1 MGHNLKSIVYIP
13 RDILKPFVSSI
24 SVVESDVEAEYN
36 VLPGTGLVMGF
47 QYSGSISSVKPDGN
61 STLASAGVSGLS
73 DRYRTFRS
81 GKGTG
86 SVLVYFRAAGAA
98 PFFSVPLH
106 ELFRESVSLDNF
118 VMRAELLCLQEQLCE
133 AKSDRQRVVVVEQF
147 LVNRLTATP
156 PDVLVLAA
164 LEAIHKVKGNI
175 RIAMLARQ
183 LHTSQSP
190 LEKRFRKVVGTSP
203 KKYASIV
210 RLKSVLEAGRS
221 TSSFTALGYD
231 AGFYD
236 QAHFI
241 KEFRSFTGQSPEQFF
256 SSP

>member
-1 MGHNLKSIVYIP
+1 LKNVVYIP

-24 SVVESDVEAEYN
+24 AVVESDNEGEYS

-47 QYSGSISSVKPDGN
+47 QYSGSISSVKPEGH
-61 STLASAGVSGLS
+61 SALAAAGVSGLS
-73 DRYRTFRS
+73 DRYRVFRS

-133 AKSDRQRVVVVEQF
+133 AKSDRQCVAVVEQF
-147 LVNRLTATP
+147 LTNRLTATP
-156 PDVLVLAA
+156 PDALVLAA
-164 LEAIHKVKGNI
+164 LEAIHKVKGNV
-175 RIAMLARQ
+175 RIAMLAKQ

-210 RLKSVLEAGRS
+210 RLKNVLHIGRNA
-221 TSSFTALGYD
+221 SSLTELGYD

-241 KEFRSFTGQSPEQFF
+241 KEFRSFTGQSPAQFF
-256 SSP
+256 SNP